1 MGFKPSLTA
10 KFKIYI
16 KVAINPCQKCV
27 HAVTSLPLKYLLYQT
42 GEPSESVYRNA
53 SECPHL
59 NESFANHLYLD
70 TFWCSIPSIATFS
83 VLLGHFPNE
92 SFSPQLNRPQSLSV
106 GKDVRSFCS
115 YQAPGNLTQ
124 FTTVISNLKR
134 STCDHKQRYH
144 HFILLPNYFLC
155 FKVEADRA
163 NSKLSQ

>member
-106 GKDVRSFCS
+106 GKNVRSFCS
-115 YQAPGNLTQ
+115 HQAPGNLTQ

-134 STCDHKQRYH
+134 STCDHRDTT
-144 HFILLPNYFLC
+144 ISYFSPIISFAL
-155 FKVEADRA
+155 K
-163 NSKLSQ
+163 